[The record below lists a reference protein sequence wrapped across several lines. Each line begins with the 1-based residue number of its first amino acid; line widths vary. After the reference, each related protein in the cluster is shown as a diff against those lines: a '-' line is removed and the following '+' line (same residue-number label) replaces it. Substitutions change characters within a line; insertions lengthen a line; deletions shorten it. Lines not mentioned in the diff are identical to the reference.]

1 VNETEIKT
9 LDILANEIGNTMSIS
24 TLTTKIKE
32 IHGNADYKNIH
43 NSIQKFVEK
52 NIVELKKNGNSSI
65 PKLNFGNY
73 LLVDHLVQNEI
84 IKRIKFLEKNK
95 NYQIIFSELILDLK
109 NLKQLKT
116 ILLFNLDEN
125 IEKNKIELLFIL
137 NGNEIKKETK
147 QMEIIIN
154 RIKNKYNIEIE
165 KILLEENIFKSYLI
179 SQESNLFN
187 EILKNKI
194 ILLNAESFWI
204 NIKELITNGSIVKSE
219 ESTKIN
225 NISQV
230 ECIYNLVKFSYTE
243 LANESIQSKEI
254 GLEFLITS
262 ILLKKEFYKYT
273 NAIPVLLMKN
283 KINFNYLIYLSL
295 KYEVINKLLGILK
308 AMNKLTPTKQISKIN
323 KELSKQKVKPLEVN
337 IEKIKLKMS
346 FYNILN

>member
-24 TLTTKIKE
+24 TLTSKIKE

-84 IKRIKFLEKNK
+84 IKRIKFLENNK
-95 NYQIIFSELILDLK
+95 NYQIIFSELISELK

-116 ILLFNLDEN
+116 ILLFNLDVN
-125 IEKNKIELLFIL
+125 IENNKIELLFIL

-147 QMEIIIN
+147 QMEIVFN
-154 RIKNKYNIEIE
+154 KIKNKYNVEIE
-165 KILLEENIFKSYLI
+165 KILLEENIFKNYLT

-194 ILLNAESFWI
+194 IILNAESFWI

-219 ESTKIN
+219 DNTKIN

-230 ECIYNLVKFSYTE
+230 ECTYNLVRFAYTE
-243 LANESIQSKEI
+243 LANESIQSREI

-262 ILLKKEFYKYT
+262 ILLKKEFHKYT
-273 NAIPVLLMKN
+273 NAIPILLIKN
-283 KINFNYLIYLSL
+283 KINYNYLIYLSL
-295 KYEVINKLLGILK
+295 KHKVLNKLYGILK
-308 AMNKLTPTKQISKIN
+308 AINILTPTKQISKVN
-323 KELSKQKVKPLEVN
+323 KELSKQKIKSLEVN
-337 IEKIKLKMS
+337 IEEIKLKME